1 MPAYTVEELS
11 RLVGGRI
18 VGDPDV
24 FLSGAATLR
33 EAVAG
38 QVTFIDDVKRL
49 MELRACR
56 ASAAVVPRDVECDD
70 RPCIEVENVHAAFA
84 AIHTAFAPVRP
95 LPRPGVSPAA
105 HIDPTAKVGANVQI
119 HPGVYVGP
127 RCEIAHD
134 AILHPNVVLLG
145 DCHVGPQTVIFPNAV
160 LYQGT
165 IVGARCLI
173 HAGASLGAYGFGY
186 STRQGK
192 HLLSAQLGNVVLE
205 DDVEIG
211 ACTTIDRGTYGSTLI
226 GAGTK
231 IDNQVQI
238 AHNVR
243 VGRGNIICS
252 QVGVAG
258 SSSTG
263 DYVVLAG
270 QAGVKDHVH
279 LGHRVTVGAQSG
291 VMTDIPDQAVY
302 VGSPA
307 RPEREHMQMLAA
319 TLRLPE
325 MRKEFKRLLRE
336 LQAVQ
341 AGEVAASARD
351 AA

>member
-1 MPAYTVEELS
+1 MPAFTVEELS
-11 RLVGGRI
+11 QLVGGRV

-24 FLSGAATLR
+24 SLRGAATLR

-38 QVTFIDDVKRL
+38 QITFIDDAKRL
-49 MELRACR
+49 PELRACR
-56 ASAAVVPRDVECDD
+56 ASAAVVPRGVECDD

-84 AIHTAFAPVRP
+84 AIHSAFFPVRA
-95 LPRPGVSPAA
+95 LPRPGISPAA
-105 HIDPTAKVGANVQI
+105 HIDPTAKLGADVQI

-127 RCEIAHD
+127 RCEIADD
-134 AILHPNVVLLG
+134 AILHPNVVLMA
-145 DCHVGPQTVIFPNAV
+145 DCLVGADTVIFPNAV
-160 LYQGT
+160 LYEGT
-165 IVGARCLI
+165 VVGARCLI

-186 STRQGK
+186 STKQGK
-192 HLLSAQLGNVVLE
+192 HVLSAQLGNVVLE

-211 ACTTIDRGTYGSTLI
+211 ACTTVDRGTYGSTLI
-226 GAGTK
+226 GAGSK

-243 VGRGNIICS
+243 IGRGNIVCS
-252 QVGVAG
+252 QVGIAG

-270 QAGVKDHVH
+270 QVGVRDHVH
-279 LGHRVTVGAQSG
+279 LGNQVTVGAQAG
-291 VMTDIPDQAVY
+291 VMTDVPDRAVY

-336 LQAVQ
+336 LHAAQAV
-341 AGEVAASARD
+341 EVATSSRE